1 MVVEGVDLP
10 SWREAVAAARRMA
23 RAAPV
28 AAAVAGSPWM
38 EEEGGD
44 GRAEEGEGSLLGGRR
59 EEGVEGCLREEEGV
73 GGMLAMVQEM
83 QMVAQAFERA

>member
-1 MVVEGVDLP
+1 MDLP

-28 AAAVAGSPWM
+28 AAAVAGSPSK
-38 EEEGGD
+38 E
-44 GRAEEGEGSLLGGRR
+44 EEGEGSLLGGRR

-83 QMVAQAFERA
+83 RMVAQAFERA